1 MMTFLSIV
9 KDTTEVYT
17 SFGWTGILV
26 LVVLTVGYF
35 GIKKLFEKTKNS
47 TADAINKSFIK
58 MSESL
63 SETLKDQNDKILDA
77 FISQSEKN
85 NETMRDVMM
94 KALKTHSKEET
105 INHVS
110 SINRRLNISKYV
122 QQKVNNLFYAFNCDR
137 AFILE
142 FHNSKQNLTGLS
154 FVWYDMV
161 YEAVAKGFYTLQNS
175 YKDQEAT
182 QLIPIINDVNEGNGY
197 VHYTIDELNALEK
210 ESTSL
215 YHRLR
220 IERQLQEAIILG
232 LYASDNSM
240 LGLLVLEYEDR
251 FMPIEKVVD
260 IEELIAEANAIATL
274 LDCTNIEE
282 DN

>member
-1 MMTFLSIV
+1 MTFLSIV
-9 KDTTEVYT
+9 KDTSDVYAT
-17 SFGWTGILV
+17 YGWTGLIV
-26 LVVLTVGYF
+26 IIALTVGYF
-35 GIKKLFEKTKNS
+35 GIKKLFEKSKES
-47 TADAINKSFIK
+47 TSSAIDKSFVK
-58 MSESL
+58 MTESL
-63 SETLKDQNDKILDA
+63 SETLEKQNDKILGA
-77 FISQSEKN
+77 FIAQSERN
-85 NETMRDVMM
+85 TETMRDVMM
-94 KALKTHSKEET
+94 SALSAHAKTES
-105 INHVS
+105 INHVN

-161 YEAVAKGFYTLQNS
+161 YEAVAKGFYTLQNT

-210 ESTSL
+210 ESTAL
-215 YHRLR
+215 YNRLR
-220 IERQLQEAIILG
+220 VERQLQEAIILG
-232 LYASDNSM
+232 LYAQDNSII
-240 LGLLVLEYEDR
+240 GLLVLEYEDG
-251 FMPIEKVVD
+251 FMPVEKLVD

-274 LDCTNIEE
+274 LDCTNT
-282 DN
+282 DANC